1 MLYLIDGKYYI
12 KTAPLKYTEVS
23 FKLND
28 DDVVIIPTRNKF
40 EANSKAII
48 ESVDFQ
54 KEKSNIKKSLKSVG
68 VDADDSKITYKK
80 RNKR

>member
-23 FKLND
+23 FSIKG
-28 DDVVIIPTRNKF
+28 DDVVISPTQNRF
-40 EANSKAII
+40 EANAKAVIT
-48 ESVDFQ
+48 SVDFQ
-54 KEKSNIKKSLKSVG
+54 KEKDTIRKSLE
-68 VDADDSKITYKK
+68 SKETSDEITTYKK

>member
-23 FKLND
+23 FSIKG
-28 DDVVIIPTRNKF
+28 DDVVISPTQNRF
-40 EANSKAII
+40 EANAKAVIT
-48 ESVDFQ
+48 SVDFQ
-54 KEKSNIKKSLKSVG
+54 KEKNTIKKKLEKNEE
-68 VDADDSKITYKK
+68 KIVYKK

>member
-23 FKLND
+23 FSIKG
-28 DDVVIIPTRNKF
+28 DDVVISPTQNRF
-40 EANSKAII
+40 EANTKAVIT
-48 ESVDFQ
+48 SVDFQ
-54 KEKSNIKKSLKSVG
+54 KEKNTIKKKLEKNEE
-68 VDADDSKITYKK
+68 KIVYKK

>member
-1 MLYLIDGKYYI
+1 MLYLIEGKYYI

-23 FKLND
+23 FELKND
-28 DDVVIIPTRNKF
+28 TVVIIPTQHKF
-40 EANSKAII
+40 EANTKAII

-54 KEKSNIKKSLKSVG
+54 KEKDNIKKSLESVSNNI
-68 VDADDSKITYKK
+68 DDSKTTYKK